1 MVIGIDCHK
10 ATLAACAVDA
20 LGAEMSAAEFRNTA
34 AGHVELLGWAR
45 ALGGVSRI
53 GIEGSG
59 FYGHALAHILVSAGE
74 SVVEV
79 PARLTQ
85 RERGRL
91 RRPGKSDAGDALAI
105 SRVAAREVHLPPAG
119 RDNVGHELRQ
129 LLGYREQ
136 LVKERTPVA
145 NRLHADLMARHPG
158 YQDAVKNL
166 VSRRWLRAAE
176 ALIGADA
183 TVAGTLARR
192 RLGKLMSLGEEIA
205 ELSRLVVDR
214 VERTRSG
221 LTRIPGVGALVA
233 GRILAEVGDVRRFR
247 SAAHFAAANGT
258 APVPAS
264 SGQVERHRL
273 NRGGNRRL
281 NRALHTVALVQ
292 ARSDR
297 RARAYVAKRRAEGK
311 TQREA
316 IRSLK
321 RHLSNVV
328 YRQLVADAE
337 GATTSANAR
346 AGASDRRTGAIGD
359 RSTRLL
365 SHVTT
370 RSIELTQCAAG
381 RWHVARWR
389 SSQTCLS
396 SGCSRRLADLA
407 LPEHAPRWHPMPA
420 AILRVQSAWHRT

>member
-1 MVIGIDCHK
+1 MVIGVDCHK
-10 ATLAACAVDA
+10 VTLSACAVDV
-20 LGAEMSAAEFRNTA
+20 LGVEVSAAAFRNTA

-45 ALGGVSRI
+45 GLGGVSRI
-53 GIEGSG
+53 EIEGSG
-59 FYGHALAHILVSAGE
+59 FYGHALAPLLVGAGE
-74 SVVEV
+74 IVVEV

-105 SRVAAREVHLPPAG
+105 ARVAAREEHLPPAG
-119 RDNVGHELRQ
+119 RDDVGHELRQ
-129 LLGYREQ
+129 LLDYREQ
-136 LVKERTPVA
+136 LVKERTRVA

-158 YQDAVKNL
+158 YQEAVKNL
-166 VSRRWLRAAE
+166 VSRRWLRAAA
-176 ALIGADA
+176 ALIGADT
-183 TVAGTLARR
+183 TVAGTLAGR
-192 RLGKLMSLGEEIA
+192 RLCKLISLGEEIA
-205 ELSRLVVDR
+205 ELSRLIVDK
-214 VERTRSG
+214 VEQKRSRLSG
-221 LTRIPGVGALVA
+221 IPGGGVLVV

-292 ARSDR
+292 ARSDP
-297 RARAYVAKRRAEGK
+297 RARAYVARRRAEGK

-328 YRQLVADAE
+328 YRQL
-337 GATTSANAR
+337 
-346 AGASDRRTGAIGD
+346 
-359 RSTRLL
+359 
-365 SHVTT
+365 
-370 RSIELTQCAAG
+370 
-381 RWHVARWR
+381 
-389 SSQTCLS
+389 
-396 SGCSRRLADLA
+396 LADV
-407 LPEHAPRWHPMPA
+407 EQQGEPA
-420 AILRVQSAWHRT
+420 TLVDVLVRP